1 MVFGLYKRKATA
13 LGTPNNKNRRKIR
26 RQTTQAGVINMTAA
40 IRIVR
45 YSEKSV
51 AVFGDTKAIKEQLK
65 TLGGRFNRGL
75 MDPASGMKAPG
86 WIFSWKKEKILE
98 TELGL
103 KKTTSTTRPP
113 VGPVSPPP
121 PVEPVSPPP
130 TPPTT
135 TTPPPPT
142 PPRETSDD
150 ISVLPREL
158 QGKYHDYVA
167 KKKKVQETGRQSN
180 SRDASRSKVYSAE
193 HVFQQS
199 NPSVKK
205 IMTESDAVTFFNNV
219 VSSPV
224 YKTLSKNNKPK
235 LYIENTMTSKL
246 LKGAQIAGCANQAYV
261 KLARKSG
268 GLNKYVI
275 LHELSHT
282 CGNAHH
288 DIKFREDQ
296 IKLVSAFMSK
306 SLGTKLRRCYAASK
320 LKTAVPDKIMGP
332 TEWLASYE
340 KITNARKK

>member
-1 MVFGLYKRKATA
+1 MDLLVEEGEDSRNGAWLEEDDLNDKTSS
-13 LGTPNNKNRRKIR
+13 GTSLSS
-26 RQTTQAGVINMTAA
+26 AA
-40 IRIVR
+40 SRT
-45 YSEKSV
+45 SLS
-51 AVFGDTKAIKEQLK
+51 
-65 TLGGRFNRGL
+65 
-75 MDPASGMKAPG
+75 PANS
-86 WIFSWKKEKILE
+86 SDHYN
-98 TELGL
+98 
-103 KKTTSTTRPP
+103 S
-113 VGPVSPPP
+113 S
-121 PVEPVSPPP
+121 
-130 TPPTT
+130 
-135 TTPPPPT
+135 PPT

-180 SRDASRSKVYSAE
+180 SRDACRSKVYSAE

>member
-1 MVFGLYKRKATA
+1 MSASL
-13 LGTPNNKNRRKIR
+13 
-26 RQTTQAGVINMTAA
+26 
-40 IRIVR
+40 RIVK

-51 AVFGDTKAIKEQLK
+51 AVFGETKAIKEQLK

-75 MDPASGMKAPG
+75 MDPASGVKAPG

-98 TELGL
+98 TELGM
-103 KKTTSTTRPP
+103 KTSPTTTPP
-113 VGPVSPPP
+113 VAPPVQPPVAPPVAPVPPTTTTPPP
-121 PVEPVSPPP
+121 PVEPVS
-130 TPPTT
+130 
-135 TTPPPPT
+135 PPPT

-180 SRDASRSKVYSAE
+180 SRDACRSKVYSAE
-193 HVFQQS
+193 HVFEQS
-199 NPSVKK
+199 NPVVKK
-205 IMTESDAVTFFNNV
+205 NMSESDAVEFFNNV

-224 YKTLSKNNKPK
+224 YKILSKNNKPK
-235 LYIENTMTSKL
+235 LYIENSLTSRKL
-246 LKGAQIAGCANQAYV
+246 NGGKIAGCANQAYV
-261 KLARKSG
+261 KLARDC
-268 GLNKYVI
+268 GLNKHTI

-306 SLGTKLRRCYAASK
+306 NLGNKLRRCYAASK

-332 TEWLASYE
+332 TEWLASYK
-340 KITNARKK
+340 KITNARKNK